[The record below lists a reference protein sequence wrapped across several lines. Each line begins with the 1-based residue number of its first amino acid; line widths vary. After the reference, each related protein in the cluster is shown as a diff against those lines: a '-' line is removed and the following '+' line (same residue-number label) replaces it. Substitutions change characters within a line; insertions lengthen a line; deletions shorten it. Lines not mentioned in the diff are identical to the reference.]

1 MKKGDCDKRLSSN
14 IDNLFEIAT
23 LLAWGGY
30 FFLLLLPYFIISII
44 TSINVSTFITLIATH
59 LQFWRKIQTAY
70 RFMQS
75 P

>member
-1 MKKGDCDKRLSSN
+1 MKKATAISGSPPSFRLN
-14 IDNLFEIAT
+14 NRQLCQR
-23 LLAWGGY
+23 GGY
-30 FFLLLLPYFIISII
+30 LFWLLLPYFIMSII
-44 TSINVSTFITLIATH
+44 TSINVSTSITLIATH